1 MTNQPKHRIVIVGG
15 GTAGWM
21 TALLMAKHW
30 RDNAVAITVIESPEI
45 GIIGVGEGS
54 TPTLKRFFQE
64 LGIAEAEWMGRCNA
78 TYKVSIR
85 FNGWSPA
92 TAGPSYSHP
101 FVSQLDT
108 FSEHAFY
115 KNCLNRRQGQAVA
128 TSPDHFLFNGYLANA
143 ALAPVTPENFPFRIE
158 YGYHFDSTLLGHFLK
173 EKALALGVEH
183 YALTVERVMQ
193 HPDGRI
199 DAVQTNSGRQIAGDL
214 FVDCSGFRALLMRQT
229 LNVPFEP
236 FASNLFNNAAVV
248 LPTLVQAGLP
258 TETSATA
265 LKHGWAWQIPL
276 QHRTGN
282 GYVYS
287 DAFTDK
293 SSAEHELREHLGLLD
308 ADIEAR
314 HLKMN
319 VGQLAEQWS
328 KNCLAI
334 GLSQGFIEP
343 LEATALH
350 LVQTAVETF
359 IEDYQ
364 QGEFS
369 TRYQQRFNKSVR
381 QRFDSTR
388 DYIVAHYKFN
398 TRSDSEYWRE
408 NRDNK
413 QLSPQL
419 SQIMDAWFNMQDLQ
433 PVLAQQQ
440 RESMFGNI
448 SWHCLFAGYGVFPAL
463 SSASGSAKISQ
474 AADQLITQGIP
485 DLFNGCR
492 LNFKAQAALLAAMK
506 RQEY

>member
-1 MTNQPKHRIVIVGG
+1 MTIQPKHRIVIVGG

-21 TALLMAKHW
+21 TALIMAKHW
-30 RDNAVAITVIESPEI
+30 RDKAVAITVIESPEI

-64 LGIAEAEWMGRCNA
+64 LEISEAEWMPRCHA

-92 TAGPSYSHP
+92 TAGHSYSHP

-108 FSEHAFY
+108 FSERAFY
-115 KNCLNRRQGQAVA
+115 HNCLSRRQGQAVA
-128 TSPDHFLFNGYLANA
+128 TSPEHFLFNGYLANA
-143 ALAPVTPENFPFRIE
+143 GLAPVTPESFPFRIE
-158 YGYHFDSTLLGHFLK
+158 YGYHFDSTLLGQFLK
-173 EKALALGVEH
+173 EKAIALGVEH
-183 YALTVERVMQ
+183 LPLTVERALQ

-199 DAVQTNSGRQIAGDL
+199 KAVQTSTGREIIGDL

-229 LNVPFEP
+229 LAVAFEP

-248 LPTLVQAGLP
+248 LPTPAQLELP
-258 TETSATA
+258 TETKATA
-265 LKHGWAWQIPL
+265 LPHGWTWQIPL

-314 HLKMN
+314 HLTMN
-319 VGQLAEQWS
+319 VGQLSEQWS

-364 QGEFS
+364 QGNF
-369 TRYQQRFNKSVR
+369 TDRYQQRFNKSVR

-388 DYIVAHYKFN
+388 DYIVAHYKLN
-398 TRSDSEYWRE
+398 TRNDTEYWRA

-413 QLSPQL
+413 QLSQSL
-419 SQIMDAWFNMQDLQ
+419 NQIMNAWFNLEDLQ
-433 PVLAQQQ
+433 QVLTQQQ

-463 SSASGSAKISQ
+463 SGSAITAKN
-474 AADQLITQGIP
+474 ANTADQLILQGIP
-485 DLFNGCR
+485 ELFNGCR
-492 LNFKAQAALLAAMK
+492 LNFNNQARLFDTRK
-506 RQEY
+506 QRSG